1 MQPLR
6 RAAACFAALA
16 AALLFAPGAVA
27 VELRFPQADLHGF
40 PRLSDEH
47 GKPIADGE
55 LVQRKR
61 GTRLLVHTTW
71 RFHDGRVVVEDD
83 VLETRPQLAQR
94 SFRWV
99 ERRGGVELR
108 RFEVD
113 FKSHQAHAR
122 KLEGQE
128 MKRWDETLDLEAG
141 KAFAGYPLAL
151 AVSQLRSDL
160 AAKDSKRDLTVV
172 AFTPG
177 PRAVTLEV
185 SRKAG
190 EHIQAAGRALP
201 ADLYTLH
208 PNLPFPVSL
217 VAHPPDSYLWFTRDA
232 PPGLLRAE
240 QNLAEKDDPR
250 VRIDVLPS
258 GPARPPAAP
267 AARAPA
273 RPRR

>member
-1 MQPLR
+1 MT
-6 RAAACFAALA
+6 AAATALLA
-16 AALLFAPGAVA
+16 AAFAAPPAGAVA
-27 VELRFPQADLHGF
+27 LRYPQADLHGF
-40 PRLSDEH
+40 PQLSDDR
-47 GKPIADGE
+47 GRPLADGE

-61 GTRLLVHTTW
+61 GTRLFVHATW
-71 RFHDGRVVVEDD
+71 RFKDGREVVEDD
-83 VLETRPQLAQR
+83 VLDTRPELRQR

-99 ERRGGVELR
+99 ERRAGKELR

-113 FKSHQAHAR
+113 FASHQAHAS
-122 KLEGQE
+122 KLEGGE
-128 MKRWDETLDLEAG
+128 VKRWDETLDLQDG
-141 KAFAGYPLAL
+141 KSFAGYALAL
-151 AVSQLRSDL
+151 AVSQLRADL
-160 AAKDSKRDLTVV
+160 PAPENKRELTVV

-190 EHIQAAGRALP
+190 EHVRAAGRALA

-208 PNLPFPVSL
+208 PTLPFPLSL

-232 PPGLLRAE
+232 PPALLRAE

-250 VRIDVLPS
+250 VRIDVI
-258 GPARPPAAP
+258 PARAARPQAAP